1 MAKLRLKK
9 VRSTINRPA
18 RQKATMEALGLRKMN
33 SVVEVE
39 VNPQIMGMVN
49 KVKHL
54 VEVTEL

>member
-39 VNPQIMGMVN
+39 VNPQILGMVN